1 MKYNDGIGKIKY
13 GEIQFFFPFT
23 LNTTMSYEEI
33 QQKIGDSLIALK
45 KDNIEEGLGNY
56 FFNIIEEEM
65 RQDQSS
71 SFKVEINITKI
82 E

>member
-1 MKYNDGIGKIKY
+1 MKTVFTIHQASNGILLTDGEYTEVI
-13 GEIQFFFPFT
+13 E
-23 LNTTMSYEEI
+23 NTHDRFCCHKKENINERL
-33 QQKIGDSLIALK
+33 GD
-45 KDNIEEGLGNY
+45 Y
-56 FFNIIEEEM
+56 FYNIIEQEM

>member
-1 MKYNDGIGKIKY
+1 MKSIFTIHQASNGILLTDGEYTEVI
-13 GEIQFFFPFT
+13 E
-23 LNTTMSYEEI
+23 NTH
-33 QQKIGDSLIALK
+33 DSFRGNK
-45 KDNIEEGLGNY
+45 KDNVKECLGSY
-56 FFNIIEEEM
+56 FYNIIEKEM

>member
-1 MKYNDGIGKIKY
+1 MKSIFTIHQASNGILLTDGEYTEVIENTHDRFGYN
-13 GEIQFFFPFT
+13 
-23 LNTTMSYEEI
+23 
-33 QQKIGDSLIALK
+33 K
-45 KDNIEEGLGNY
+45 KDNIEEGLGSY
-56 FFNIIEEEM
+56 FFNIIEKEM

>member
-1 MKYNDGIGKIKY
+1 MKSIFTIHQASNGILLTDGEYTEVI
-13 GEIQFFFPFT
+13 E
-23 LNTTMSYEEI
+23 NTH
-33 QQKIGDSLIALK
+33 DSFRGNK
-45 KDNIEEGLGNY
+45 KDNVKEGLGSY

>member
-1 MKYNDGIGKIKY
+1 
-13 GEIQFFFPFT
+13 
-23 LNTTMSYEEI
+23 MSKFKKSLPVVLSI
-33 QQKIGDSLIALK
+33 LIALIIILITGLSSPK
-45 KDNIEEGLGNY
+45 KDNIEEGLGSY
-56 FFNIIEEEM
+56 FFNIIEKEM

>member
-1 MKYNDGIGKIKY
+1 MKTVFTIHQASNGILLTDGEYTEVI
-13 GEIQFFFPFT
+13 E
-23 LNTTMSYEEI
+23 NTHDSFCCHKKENINERL
-33 QQKIGDSLIALK
+33 GD
-45 KDNIEEGLGNY
+45 Y
-56 FFNIIEEEM
+56 FYNIIEQEM